1 MTPRAT
7 YRLQFHKHFT
17 FDEAVPLAPY
27 LARLGISHLYSSP
40 ILTARAGSTHGY
52 DVVDHTDINPE
63 LGGAEGFERLAAA
76 LKAVGIG
83 VIIDIVPNH
92 MAVGGADNP
101 WWLDVLEKG
110 DASRYARFFDV
121 QFDTPDADL
130 QGKILAPFLGAPYGE
145 VLQSGDLRLVRDE
158 ATGKVAVAYHHH
170 RFPIRPEDQA
180 TVASDLE
187 RYMDP
192 DVLHELLEQQ
202 NFRLA
207 WWRTAG
213 DQINWRRFFDIT
225 ELAGL
230 KVERPEVF
238 DAVHAVTFDLYR
250 RGLIDGVRVDHVD
263 GLADPAGYCR
273 TLRTRLD
280 ALAPDQTAYI
290 VIEKILGPGERL
302 PADWGV
308 DGTTGYDFM
317 NQVSALQHDP
327 AGELALTAFWSTI
340 SGRPGDFETEEL
352 TAREEMLRT
361 AFDRQLDAAAEAFY
375 ALAAS
380 SPETRDL
387 TAPALHRGLVHII
400 RHMRVYRT
408 YATGT
413 EGSPA
418 PGSYFDQAVAAA
430 SEEAPT
436 ENWPIQFI
444 AQTLAS
450 NTARAAV
457 KSFNQLT
464 APVAAKAVE
473 DTAFYR
479 YGRLL
484 SRNDVGFQPGRLA
497 SDIAD
502 FHETMR
508 QRTTGFP
515 HAMLATATHDHKRGE
530 DSRARLAVISEIPGE
545 WQAAVE
551 TWRETNAAPR
561 PENIAP
567 DDEYQLYQTLVGAW
581 PFGLSET
588 DAEAL
593 KTFRERVAKWRIKS
607 LREAKLRSSWA
618 APDETYEGANLS
630 YLDEILDPARSS
642 RFIGQLQS
650 FVDRIASAGAM
661 NSLVQTVLRCTAPGM
676 PDLYQGAEFWDF
688 SLVDPD
694 NRRPVDYSARIA
706 ALDAEVPLPELRQNW
721 QDGRIK
727 QHLAAALLSLRANDA
742 DLFTHGDYQ
751 PLTVEGLR
759 KDQVLAFARRHN
771 GRMAV
776 VVVPIR
782 CAAAV
787 IGSNAISPAAD
798 WWADTVVWTA
808 GLESAAEFFDRPV
821 TLERT
826 GKLHLSGMAD
836 IPALILVGDTG
847 KNSH

>member
-7 YRLQFHKHFT
+7 YRLQFHKDFT
-17 FDEAVPLAPY
+17 FDGAVPLAPY

-52 DVVDHTDINPE
+52 DVVDHTHINPE
-63 LGGAEGFERLAAA
+63 LGGAEAFERLAAA
-76 LKAVGIG
+76 LKAEGIG
-83 VIIDIVPNH
+83 IIVDIVPNH

-101 WWLDVLEKG
+101 WWLDVLENG

-145 VLQSGDLRLVRDE
+145 VLQSGDLKLVCDAR
-158 ATGKVAVAYHHH
+158 GKVAVAYHHH

-180 TVASDLE
+180 STAAEFDK
-187 RYMDP
+187 YADP
-192 DVLHELLEQQ
+192 DALHELLERQ

-230 KVERPEVF
+230 KIERPEVF

-273 TLRTRLD
+273 TLRSRLD
-280 ALAPDQTAYI
+280 ALDPERTAYI
-290 VIEKILGPGERL
+290 VVEKILGPGEQV

-327 AGELALTAFWSTI
+327 AGEPALTEFWSAI
-340 SGRPGDFETEEL
+340 SGRPPDFETEEL

-375 ALAAS
+375 AIAAG

-387 TAPALHRGLVHII
+387 TVSALHRGLIHII

-413 EGSPA
+413 EESPA
-418 PGSYFDQAVAAA
+418 PGPYFDQAVAAA
-430 SEEAPT
+430 LEEAPT
-436 ENWPIQFI
+436 ESWSIQFI
-444 AQTLAS
+444 ARTLAS

-484 SRNDVGFQPGRLA
+484 SRNDVGFQPGQLA
-497 SDIAD
+497 SDIAG
-502 FHETMR
+502 FHDIMR
-508 QRTTGFP
+508 QRAIDYP
-515 HAMLATATHDHKRGE
+515 DAMLATATHDHKRGE
-530 DSRARLAVISEIPGE
+530 DSRARLAVISELSGE

-551 TWRETNAAPR
+551 AWRESNAALR

-567 DDEYQLYQTLVGAW
+567 DDEYQLYQTLIGAW
-581 PFGLSET
+581 PHGLLAN

-593 KTFRERVAKWRIKS
+593 DIFRERISGWRIKS
-607 LREAKLRSSWA
+607 LREAKQRSSWA
-618 APDETYEGANLS
+618 APDEAYEGANLE
-630 YLDEILDPARSS
+630 YLEMILDPSRSS
-642 RFIGQLQS
+642 KFLSQLRS
-650 FVDRIASAGAM
+650 FVDRIAPAGTM

-694 NRRPVDYSARIA
+694 NRRPVDYPARVE
-706 ALDAEVPLPELRQNW
+706 ALDAEIPLPELRQNW
-721 QDGRIK
+721 RDGRIK
-727 QHLAAALLSLRANDA
+727 QHLVSALLGLRAHDP
-742 DLFTHGDYQ
+742 DLFAHGDYR

-759 KDQVLAFARRHN
+759 KDHVLAFARRHD
-771 GRMAV
+771 GRMAI
-776 VVVPIR
+776 VVVPLR

-787 IGSNAISPAAD
+787 IGSDTISPAAD
-798 WWADTVVWTA
+798 WWADTVIWTA
-808 GLESAAEFFDRPV
+808 GLESAAEFLDRPV
-821 TLERT
+821 TPERT
-826 GKLHLSGMAD
+826 GKLQLSSMTD

-847 KNSH
+847 QNSH